1 MVVML
6 PEGRGRFSKELGVG
20 GLELFTVDAANS
32 CPAYAATF
40 WNLGTIFSKGDAVRS
55 IGEWNVLI

>member
-6 PEGRGRFSKELGVG
+6 LEGRGRFSKELGVG
-20 GLELFTVDAANS
+20 GLELFTVDGANS

-40 WNLGTIFSKGDAVRS
+40 GIWELSLAREMLFDQLGNGMY
-55 IGEWNVLI
+55 